1 MSLEKRNINLFII
14 IGMPKFS
21 ERSGFFCN
29 GCYYSEYR
37 SLAYPLS
44 SFPSGGVY
52 NKRSD
57 YYHDYENHMKQKR
70 REKEDQEERERSERF
85 KNFFQGFFGFDQEKE
100 HLDRDYPY
108 SVFGLKRS
116 ASDDDMKKAYR
127 KEVLKAHPDRGGSNE
142 YFRKVREAWEYF
154 TKGCR

>member
-1 MSLEKRNINLFII
+1 
-14 IGMPKFS
+14 MPKKS
-21 ERSGFFCN
+21 RSGFFVN

-37 SLAYPLS
+37 SVAYPFH

-52 NKRSD
+52 NKRPD
-57 YYHDYENHMKQKR
+57 YYHDYENHMRQKR
-70 REKEDQEERERSERF
+70 REKEEQEERERSERF
-85 KNFFQGFFGFDQEKE
+85 KNFFQGFFGFNTEEKE
-100 HLDRDYPY
+100 PLDREYPY

-127 KEVLKAHPDRGGSNE
+127 KAVLKAHPDRGGTNE
-142 YFRKVREAWEYF
+142 LFRKVREAWEYF